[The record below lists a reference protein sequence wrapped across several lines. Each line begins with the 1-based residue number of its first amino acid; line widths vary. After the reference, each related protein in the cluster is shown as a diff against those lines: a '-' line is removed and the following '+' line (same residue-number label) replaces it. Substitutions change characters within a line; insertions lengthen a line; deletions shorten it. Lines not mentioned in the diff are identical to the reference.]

1 MAIKGKGKTK
11 PKRAPRAPRHE
22 PVPVKPPFA
31 RRRWVRATATFLA
44 GLLAMSVVWWAWENL
59 DQQRNTKEQATNQ
72 GLQRD
77 ALTAWGKGNLEP
89 TLTSVG
95 QLQGGGAPQVATNV
109 GTALDALA
117 KGDDPGV
124 TADELTTL
132 ADQLD
137 KAADKLD
144 KFALSDTIA
153 SKGFDQAQVD
163 VITIVQSEMV
173 AGLRSLAV
181 AARLTAQ
188 IVADPTLEKT
198 LGDTAKA
205 AYDNGQALI
214 LRAWNSYTNISAAA
228 GIPLQPVQSIGA
240 GTGTGLGG

>member
-11 PKRAPRAPRHE
+11 PKRAARAPRHE

-31 RRRWVRATATFLA
+31 RRGWVKATATFLA

-59 DQQRNTKEQATNQ
+59 DQQRNAKEQATHQ

-77 ALTAWGKGNLEP
+77 ALSAWGKGNLEP
-89 TLTSVG
+89 TVTSVG
-95 QLQGGGAPQVATNV
+95 QLQGGGAPQIATNV
-109 GTALDALA
+109 GTAVDALA

-132 ADQLD
+132 ADKLD
-137 KAADKLD
+137 KAAGALD
-144 KFALSDTIA
+144 RFALSDTIA
-153 SKGFDQAQVD
+153 GHGFDDKAQVD
-163 VITIVQSEMV
+163 VITTVQSEMA

-181 AARLTAQ
+181 GARLTAQ
-188 IVADPTLEKT
+188 IVTDPALEKT
-198 LGDTAKA
+198 LGDPAKA
-205 AYDNGQALI
+205 AYDTGQALI

-228 GIPLQPVQSIGA
+228 GIPLQPAQGV
-240 GTGTGLGG
+240 GTGTGIGG